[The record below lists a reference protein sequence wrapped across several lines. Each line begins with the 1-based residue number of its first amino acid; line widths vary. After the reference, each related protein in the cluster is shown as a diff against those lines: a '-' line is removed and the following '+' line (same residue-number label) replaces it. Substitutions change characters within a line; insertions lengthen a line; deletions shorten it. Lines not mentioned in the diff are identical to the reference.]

1 MATILYIDDDEH
13 YAWLVK
19 RLLGLYDLRVEVAR
33 DGLEGMRKARELYP
47 DLIMVNLYLP
57 HFDGTELIRQLRRE
71 RATRD
76 VPIVAI
82 SPVSPQHS
90 QRLVQDLNVQDVISQ
105 PLRFDELTEMV
116 YKYLYQ
122 RSASELAVCLVPT
135 AALSY

>member
-19 RLLGLYDLRVEVAR
+19 RLLGLYGLRVEVAR
-33 DGLEGMRKARELYP
+33 DGLEGMRKARELDA

-57 HFDGTELIRQLRRE
+57 HFDGTELIRQLRSE

-76 VPIVAI
+76 VPIVVI
-82 SPVSPQHS
+82 SPVSPHHS

-122 RSASELAVCLVPT
+122 RSANGLAVCLVP
-135 AALSY
+135 AGALSY